1 MQNRGDGIKSVDYNV
16 QTLGCT
22 IQGNITSAIRLCKS
36 PPMAE
41 CEVYL
46 KARANDSDLLGHIL
60 MGPNQVRY
68 RPKVWN
74 KIDPNLQNL

>member
-1 MQNRGDGIKSVDYNV
+1 
-16 QTLGCT
+16 
-22 IQGNITSAIRLCKS
+22 
-36 PPMAE
+36 MAE